1 MKSWMK
7 RVMLGICAL
16 VMVGSLA
23 ACAAPGAG
31 AEVGKYAFDSLE
43 VGGTKIADDQI
54 SALGA
59 EEVTTY
65 YIDLQD
71 GGKAKV

>member
-43 VGGTKIADDQI
+43 VGGTKIADWPDPI
-54 SALGA
+54 
-59 EEVTTY
+59 E
-65 YIDLQD
+65 
-71 GGKAKV
+71 